1 VAEFCSKVNFSP
13 RKDVKKL
20 NAQNEALAKDGYR
33 VIALAVGK
41 VTKKQKYSDADI
53 KNLEFMG
60 LVGFIDPIRKEAIA
74 SIRECHTAGIKV
86 LMITGD
92 HPLTAFSIARD
103 LKLATNRED
112 ITNGEEVEKYYR
124 RGEKDFDEFVASKLV
139 FARVTPLQKLYIVDS
154 LKRQGE
160 FVAVTGDGVNDA
172 PALKKA
178 DIGVAM
184 GITGT
189 EVSKDAAS
197 MILADD
203 NFATIIKAVAN
214 GRVIFNNIKN
224 AVLYLL
230 SGNMS
235 AIIAVLYTSL
245 LALPIP
251 FKAVQLLFINLV
263 TDSLPALA
271 IGMEPGDDSVLKQKP
286 RDPHQGIMDRK
297 FITLMMSQGLLIAIC
312 VITAFYLGLKQ
323 SATMASSMAFTTL
336 TLARLLH
343 GFNCRSEESL
353 FTLGF
358 KRNMWSLYA
367 FLTGI
372 VLLALV
378 MFVPAVTHM
387 FGVAS
392 MSTTQVGCVIGLAL
406 VPTII
411 IQIIKVVREHR

>member
-1 VAEFCSKVNFSP
+1 
-13 RKDVKKL
+13 
-20 NAQNEALAKDGYR
+20 
-33 VIALAVGK
+33 
-41 VTKKQKYSDADI
+41 
-53 KNLEFMG
+53 
-60 LVGFIDPIRKEAIA
+60 
-74 SIRECHTAGIKV
+74 
-86 LMITGD
+86 
-92 HPLTAFSIARD
+92 
-103 LKLATNRED
+103 
-112 ITNGEEVEKYYR
+112 
-124 RGEKDFDEFVASKLV
+124 
-139 FARVTPLQKLYIVDS
+139 
-154 LKRQGE
+154 
-160 FVAVTGDGVNDA
+160 
-172 PALKKA
+172 
-178 DIGVAM
+178 M

-378 MFVPAVTHM
+378 MFVPAVMHM